1 MHTITPQ
8 RGRSI
13 RGIAWLFAA
22 AALMLAPVQARAD
35 GNSLIGYPQSNI
47 IAKNAFHVDW
57 DTVGTGPKTDVF
69 SAIGITYGLGSGL
82 RGRRGD
88 GSDKNGFLGRAEVG
102 IDYLLT
108 AGTTVPTFVPTN
120 ERFYMNFKVQVYQDD
135 ATKTRVVAG
144 MYNLGA
150 NSLRTARELY
160 LLVSEDRPW
169 GKIQVGVTHAF
180 GKEEGLKTPAGHA
193 DRTYF
198 QLSYN
203 RHLWQR
209 LFGAYAGYSGKS
221 TQSRQSVA
229 VAYYVDNT
237 YKGSF
242 AIGYLL
248 YNDKSVRPSRNQV
261 YFGFD
266 YDWGGRPKP

>member
-1 MHTITPQ
+1 VHAVTAQ
-8 RGRSI
+8 RGRSTPS
-13 RGIAWLFAA
+13 IAWLFAA
-22 AALMLAPVQARAD
+22 VALVVAPAQARAD
-35 GNSLIGYPQSNI
+35 GNSLIGYPQTNI
-47 IAKNAFHVDW
+47 LAKKAFHVDW
-57 DTVGTGPKTDVF
+57 DTVGVRAGTNVF

-82 RGRRGD
+82 RGRNGD
-88 GSDKNGFLGRAEVG
+88 GSDKNGILGRSEIG

-108 AGTTVPTFVPTN
+108 AGPNVATFVPTN
-120 ERFYMNFKVQVYQDD
+120 ERFYLNFKTQLYQDD
-135 ATKTRVVAG
+135 STKTRVVAG
-144 MYNLGA
+144 VYNLGA
-150 NSLRTARELY
+150 NSLATARELY

-180 GKEEGLKTPAGHA
+180 GKEEGLKTPAGNA

-203 RHLWQR
+203 RHIWQR
-209 LFGAYAGYSGKS
+209 LFGAFAGYSGKS

-229 VAYYVDNT
+229 LAYYVDNS

-242 AIGYLL
+242 AIGYLF

-266 YDWGGRPKP
+266 YGFGGPAKP